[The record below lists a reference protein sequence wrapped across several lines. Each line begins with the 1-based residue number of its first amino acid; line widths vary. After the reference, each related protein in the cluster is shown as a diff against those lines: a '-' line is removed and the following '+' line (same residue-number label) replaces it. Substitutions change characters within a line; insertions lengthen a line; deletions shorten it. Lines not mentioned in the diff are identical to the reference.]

1 MLQGFDAFQFYLSGW
16 WNQQRGASGFLAGV
30 HLTKK
35 KCFETQ
41 SKLLDTGSKT
51 LYKQPSL

>member
-1 MLQGFDAFQFYLSGW
+1 MLQDFDAFQFYLSGW